1 MSSTIEPET
10 LPETANAPGLP
21 ETPETELPE
30 TEALEEAE
38 SEVVVTFGDE
48 APPEEAEATPET
60 NPMRQLREERQRLV
74 RENKELQEKLRAKE
88 APAPEVPLG
97 AMPSLEAHDY
107 DEDKFK
113 LALQDWF
120 ERKRAAD
127 EKAAK
132 AKAAARANEDAW
144 QSKLTDYGQAKTK
157 LKVSDFEE
165 AEERIQNLLPV
176 PQQSA
181 IVHVAGADNP
191 ALIVY
196 ALAKH
201 PAKAKE
207 LGDIKLANGDPDV
220 VKFAYEL
227 GKLVTQMKTTPR
239 TRPAPPAPET
249 PVKSTAP
256 SRSATNATLDRL
268 DQEALLTGDRTKVAA
283 YKRQLKAQPRK

>member
-30 TEALEEAE
+30 TEAPEEPE

-60 NPMRQLREERQRLV
+60 NPIRQLREERQRLV

-127 EKAAK
+127 ETAAK
-132 AKAAARANEDAW
+132 ANAEARAKEEAW
-144 QSKLTDYGQAKTK
+144 HSRLAEYGEAKTK
-157 LKVSDFEE
+157 LKMPDYEE
-165 AEERIQNLLPV
+165 AEERVQGLFDV
-176 PQQSA
+176 TQQGVM
-181 IVHVAGADNP
+181 IAGADNP
-191 ALIVY
+191 ALLVY
-196 ALAKH
+196 ALGKH

-207 LGDIKLANGDPDV
+207 LAAIKDP
-220 VKFAYEL
+220 VKFAFAVA
-227 GKLVTQMKTTPR
+227 KLETQMKTTSR

-249 PVKSTAP
+249 PIRSTAP
-256 SRSATNATLDRL
+256 SRSAANATLDRL
-268 DQEALLTGDRTKVAA
+268 RDEADRTNDRTKVAA
-283 YKRQLKAQPRK
+283 YIRQLKAQPRK

>member
-1 MSSTIEPET
+1 MSSTIKPET
-10 LPETANAPGLP
+10 LTETASAPELP
-21 ETPETELPE
+21 DTPETKLPE
-30 TEALEEAE
+30 TEAPEEAE
-38 SEVVVTFGDE
+38 GEVVVTFGDE

-60 NPMRQLREERQRLV
+60 NPMRQLREERHRLV

-88 APAPEVPLG
+88 DPPAEAPLG
-97 AMPSLEAHDY
+97 TKPTLEAHDY
-107 DEDKFK
+107 DADKFE
-113 LALQDWF
+113 LALQEWF

-127 EKAAK
+127 ETAAK
-132 AKAAARANEDAW
+132 ASAEARANEESW

-176 PQQSA
+176 SQQSA

-207 LGDIKLANGDPDV
+207 LADIKLANGNPDV

-239 TRPAPPAPET
+239 ARPALPAPET

-268 DQEALLTGDRTKVAA
+268 RDEADRTLDRTKVAA
-283 YKRQLKAQPRK
+283 YIRQIKAQSRK